1 MSTRAASAG
10 AYTALGGVERAHGIP
25 QRGSGEV
32 TFRHTLASVGYTV
45 RVLFMVLPYVM
56 TFFALLVSGDLT
68 SDWSH
73 ILFHPMG
80 QFILVYALGHIVAN
94 VCFNFRMGTGLVRSV
109 NALNTILCVAVS
121 LLWFR
126 LLVTLARTLK
136 VSPTFREN
144 IEHLIAAHVADF
156 ARSPGISVL
165 ILWKRLYRL

>member
-25 QRGSGEV
+25 RRGSGEV

-73 ILFHPMG
+73 VLFHPMG

-109 NALNTILCVAVS
+109 NALGAVLCGRFLRCGSDCSRAVTWRWMRCGRSQSCS
-121 LLWFR
+121 LSLWR
-126 LLVTLARTLK
+126 AWRITCTRYGGMGRPLQTLAQCQ
-136 VSPTFREN
+136 
-144 IEHLIAAHVADF
+144 
-156 ARSPGISVL
+156 
-165 ILWKRLYRL
+165 

>member
-109 NALNTILCVAVS
+109 NALGAVLCVAVS
-121 LLWFR
+121 WRWLRCGRSQSCPLSLWR
-126 LLVTLARTLK
+126 AWRITCTRYGGMGRPLQTLAQCQ
-136 VSPTFREN
+136 
-144 IEHLIAAHVADF
+144 
-156 ARSPGISVL
+156 
-165 ILWKRLYRL
+165 

>member
-10 AYTALGGVERAHGIP
+10 AYTALSGVERAHGIP

-45 RVLFMVLPYVM
+45 RVLFMLLPYVM

-109 NALNTILCVAVS
+109 NALGAVLCVAVS
-121 LLWFR
+121 PLWFR
-126 LLVTLARTLK
+126 LLTSGNLALDALWTLTIVPLEFVACL
-136 VSPTFREN
+136 TFYMHAVRR
-144 IEHLIAAHVADF
+144 D
-156 ARSPGISVL
+156 G
-165 ILWKRLYRL
+165 